1 MTVEIPSEMVSF
13 VDQLISERRF
23 LSESEVLVEGLRLL
37 QSRETLR
44 QEVRAGFDQLDAGLG
59 IPDSNVYA
67 RAEARIREI
76 EKGNG
81 PAN

>member
-37 QSRETLR
+37 QSREILR
-44 QEVRAGFDQLDAGLG
+44 QEVRTGFDQLDAGLG
-59 IPDSNVYA
+59 VPDSKVYA
-67 RAEARIREI
+67 RAEARITEI

-81 PAN
+81 PRN